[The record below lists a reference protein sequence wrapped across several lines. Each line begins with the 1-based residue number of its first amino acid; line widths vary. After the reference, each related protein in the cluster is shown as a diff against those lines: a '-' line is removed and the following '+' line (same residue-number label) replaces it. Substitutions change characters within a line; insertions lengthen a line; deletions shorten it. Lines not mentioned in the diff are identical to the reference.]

1 MAENDKHINTVSA
14 ERLKAFRRKLG
25 LSQQGL
31 AGAIGVTQCAVG
43 QWEKRGV
50 SVSGARHIARAFDVE
65 PAWLLGDVDDK
76 QAAHDLDVAAIR
88 EIKEMES
95 RTIVTAIISVFT
107 RAQLMIARDAI
118 AARLAAIGDK

>member
-1 MAENDKHINTVSA
+1 MADNDKHINTVSA

-50 SVSGARHIARAFDVE
+50 SVSGARHIARAFDVD

-76 QAAHDLDVAAIR
+76 QAARDLDVAAIR

-118 AARLAAIGDK
+118 AARLAAIVDK

>member
-1 MAENDKHINTVSA
+1 MADNDKHINTVSA

-65 PAWLLGDVDDK
+65 PAWLLGDVDDQ
-76 QAAHDLDVAAIR
+76 QAARDLDVAAIR

-95 RTIVTAIISVFT
+95 RTIVTAIISVLT

>member
-1 MAENDKHINTVSA
+1 MTDNDKHINTVSA

-50 SVSGARHIARAFDVE
+50 SVSGARHIARAFDVD

-76 QAAHDLDVAAIR
+76 QAARDLDVAAIR

-95 RTIVTAIISVFT
+95 RTIVTAIVSVFT